1 MSDLAQI
8 GALVVAAFAALAG
21 GLGAWRWWTVAP
33 SRAFWALCRSAQGL
47 CLAYA
52 LLAGVL
58 ALMGFTPRSSLFWLY
73 ALLPLAVSFVGEQL
87 RVLSA
92 QTVLDA
98 RGCPTRRRSARST
111 PTVSARSCSPSSAAR
126 SASWRRPA
134 WSSRSWRCGLP
145 GPPRRARVERPV
157 GPVVKDERLARAIVL
172 ARGHRA
178 DPDDVVAA
186 VVEVAQLAGEPSD
199 RAVEDRHAVRD
210 AVRDGLELL
219 GRRALGRERAR
230 EVLLIGG
237 EDVDGEPS
245 SRRDGRQ
252 RARRPVE
259 ADEQEDRL
267 QGERGDR
274 VRREPR
280 GPVGSR
286 QVTTVTPVGTWP
298 MTCRKR
304 SGSGAMEEDGQ

>member
-98 RGCPTRRRSARST
+98 RGLPDAQAVGTLDADGQRS
-111 PTVSARSCSPSSAAR
+111 V
-126 SASWRRPA
+126 
-134 WSSRSWRCGLP
+134 
-145 GPPRRARVERPV
+145 
-157 GPVVKDERLARAIVL
+157 VL
-172 ARGHRA
+172 A
-178 DPDDVVAA
+178 
-186 VVEVAQLAGEPSD
+186 
-199 RAVEDRHAVRD
+199 
-210 AVRDGLELL
+210 
-219 GRRALGRERAR
+219 
-230 EVLLIGG
+230 I
-237 EDVDGEPS
+237 
-245 SRRDGRQ
+245 
-252 RARRPVE
+252 
-259 ADEQEDRL
+259 
-267 QGERGDR
+267 
-274 VRREPR
+274 VRREIGVMAAACLVIAFLALR
-280 GPVGSR
+280 AA
-286 QVTTVTPVGTWP
+286 GT
-298 MTCRKR
+298 
-304 SGSGAMEEDGQ
+304 A